1 MHLVNVKVNE
11 ERRRGET
18 EKTTDERGSGKCV
31 SGDANI
37 TTEVTKV
44 RGIICLIRL
53 AFFLPAVSSEY
64 SEHGE
69 HTHTY
74 RNTHTHTHTHT
85 ETRGKE
91 EKDFHLV
98 SPQSSREEGVNLN
111 PVNCAQTEVRGL

>member
-74 RNTHTHTHTHT
+74 RNTHTHTHIHT
-85 ETRGKE
+85 RKRE
-91 EKDFHLV
+91 EKRKKT
-98 SPQSSREEGVNLN
+98 STSSVLSRQEKRE
-111 PVNCAQTEVRGL
+111 